1 MCLHRAINHCKA
13 LFKVIFFY
21 AHFYILSEKHPINS
35 RKPCMLLLVG
45 FQRSSKDLLYNGF
58 SFVYPIIQ
66 VFDILMYGFLQKRY
80 YIVFLKHQVN
90 DNLVHLILLIF
101 TEWEVEIELLTCIYM
116 IVRIWN
122 VLGYLKHWI

>member
-1 MCLHRAINHCKA
+1 MRLACGHDSNVLCLQTTINHCEA

-66 VFDILMYGFLQKRY
+66 VFDILMYGFLQKNIILFCLNIKLMTTL
-80 YIVFLKHQVN
+80 YIIFYSYLQNEKLK
-90 DNLVHLILLIF
+90 
-101 TEWEVEIELLTCIYM
+101 
-116 IVRIWN
+116 
-122 VLGYLKHWI
+122 